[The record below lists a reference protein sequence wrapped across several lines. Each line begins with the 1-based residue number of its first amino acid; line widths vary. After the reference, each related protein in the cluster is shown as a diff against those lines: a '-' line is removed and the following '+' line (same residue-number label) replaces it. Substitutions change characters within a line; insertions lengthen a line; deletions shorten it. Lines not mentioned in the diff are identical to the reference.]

1 MQTSLKRITLLL
13 LASLA
18 AIHFAGKQT
27 GFGQTGFGQTGF
39 GQTGFGQASSGRLA
53 VATPLAQIAP
63 LLQQSCF
70 KCHDKNS
77 HSGGLDL
84 TTLSFDLTDRSIR
97 EQWIRI
103 HDRVEKGEMPPKAAG
118 LPAARRTE
126 LVKLLSNR
134 IHAADQAEII
144 AQGRGPMRR
153 LNRDEYE
160 QNLRDLLQLP
170 HLDIRDLLPADREAH
185 HFNKVSDTLDM
196 SRVQLLAYLDAAE
209 AALQQAMVTSAQP
222 PTPMHY
228 RAVGKQ
234 LSFVRSI
241 VGEKQ
246 SMFFARNSIGIDSNE
261 KGNETDPTVEMA
273 MFRSPGWPYA
283 IFPKKLVTPAAGAYR
298 VRFSA
303 RAVLQTTGF
312 QLKPATQPVPM
323 TFRSRR
329 PTNHDI
335 AEDVRSVGG
344 IIDIQPN
351 AQPGIGV
358 YETIVQLG
366 AGQTLEYGLLG
377 LPVPQ
382 PDARGITGSYRF
394 PPFPEGGQPGIAF
407 QWMEVD
413 GPLAPET
420 WPPASHRVLFDNL
433 GAEVKSANPA
443 PSPIKDAG
451 RLLRRFINLAAR
463 QPVPEEAVMKF
474 EKLTLSRLQTGASL
488 TQALLAGYKAFLCS
502 DLFLYLHEPMWT
514 GDHFAIAN
522 RLSHF
527 LTGTRPD
534 AALTQLAQQGKL
546 RNSAV
551 LRRETER
558 LITSA
563 GFERFVTHFTDYWL
577 SLRDLRRDDPDIRL
591 YPEYRLDDYL
601 VESMG
606 METRAFFTAMIRE
619 NLPASKLIDADFTF
633 ANDRLAQHYGLPAMA
648 GSAMRKVTLP
658 QDSPYGGLLTQAAI
672 LKITANG
679 TTTSP
684 VLRGAWVMDRLI
696 GQPPPPPP
704 PGVPA
709 VEPDIRGAQSMRDL
723 LALHTKS
730 ASCASCHAKFDP
742 VGLALENFD
751 VMGRWRARYRG
762 LEKGERISGIDRSG
776 HDFSYTIANAVDAGG
791 QLDDGRS
798 FNDVHALKAIFK
810 ANPRQLARNLLHQF
824 TLYATGTPARFAD
837 RREIEAMLDVSAK
850 DGYRVRDLIHALVQS
865 KIFLGQNGRVKKEV
879 TK

>member
-1 MQTSLKRITLLL
+1 MKHSLKHIVLL

-18 AIHFAGKQT
+18 ALNVADT
-27 GFGQTGFGQTGF
+27 WT
-39 GQTGFGQASSGRLA
+39 SSGRAA
-53 VATPLAQIAP
+53 VAPIPAQIAS
-63 LLQQSCF
+63 LLRQNCA
-70 KCHDKNS
+70 KCHDKDTR
-77 HSGGLDL
+77 SGGLDL
-84 TTLSFDLTDRSIR
+84 TALSFDLADRAIR

-103 HDRVEKGEMPPKAAG
+103 HDRVEKGEMPPKAAD
-118 LPAARRTE
+118 LPDARRAE
-126 LVKLLSNR
+126 LVKLLNAR
-134 IHAADQAEII
+134 IHAADLAEIV
-144 AQGRGPMRR
+144 AAGRGPMRR
-153 LNRDEYE
+153 LNREEYE

-170 HLDIRDLLPADREAH
+170 SLDIRDLLPADREAH

-196 SRVQLLAYLDAAE
+196 SRVQLMAYLDAAE
-209 AALQQAMVTSAQP
+209 AALQQAMVKSAQP
-222 PTPMHY
+222 PAAMHY

-246 SMFFARNSIGIDSNE
+246 SMFFARDSKGIDSNE
-261 KGNETDPTVEMA
+261 KGDEADPTVEMA

-283 IFPKKLVTPAAGAYR
+283 IYPKKLVTTVAGEYR

-303 RAVLQTTGF
+303 RAVLQTEGF
-312 QLKPATQPVPM
+312 LIKPATQSVPM

-351 AQPGIGV
+351 ARPGVGV
-358 YETIVQLG
+358 YETIVRLG
-366 AGQTLEYGLLG
+366 AGQTIEYGLLG

-382 PDARGITGSYRF
+382 PDAQGITGAYRF

-407 QWMEVD
+407 QWLEVE
-413 GPLAPET
+413 GPIAPET

-433 GAEVKSANPA
+433 GVEVSSANPEQ
-443 PSPIKDAG
+443 DAK
-451 RLLRRFINLAAR
+451 RLLRRFIHLAAR
-463 QPVPEEAVMKF
+463 EPVPEEAVAKF
-474 EKLTLSRLQTGASL
+474 EELTLSRLKSGVSL
-488 TQALLAGYKAFLCS
+488 AEALLAGYKAFLCS
-502 DLFLYLHEPMWT
+502 DLFLYLREPMRE

-527 LTGTRPD
+527 LTNTRPD
-534 AALTQLAQQGKL
+534 AALADLARRRKL
-546 RNSAV
+546 RDASI
-551 LRRETER
+551 LRRETDR
-558 LITSA
+558 LIAS
-563 GFERFVTHFTDYWL
+563 GSFERFVNQFTGYWL

-606 METRAFFTAMIRE
+606 METRAFFAAMIRE
-619 NLPASKLIDADFTF
+619 NLPASTLIAADFTF
-633 ANDRLAQHYGLPAMA
+633 ANDRLAKHYGLPPMA
-648 GSAMRKVTLP
+648 GSAMRKVALP
-658 QDSPYGGLLTQAAI
+658 ESSPYGGLLTQAAI

-684 VLRGAWVMDRLI
+684 VLRGAWIMDRLI
-696 GQPPPPPP
+696 GQPPTPPP
-704 PGVPA
+704 PGIPA
-709 VEPDIRGAQSMRDL
+709 VEPDIRGAKSMRDL

-730 ASCASCHAKFDP
+730 ASCASCHVKFDP

-751 VMGRWRARYRG
+751 VMGRWRTQYRG
-762 LEKGERISGIDRSG
+762 LETGQRISGIDPSG
-776 HDFSYTIANAVDAGG
+776 HDFSYTLANGVDASG
-791 QLDDGRS
+791 QLADGRS
-798 FNDVHALKAIFK
+798 FKDIYALKAILK

-824 TLYATGTPARFAD
+824 TLYATGTPVRFAD
-837 RREIEAMLDVSAK
+837 RREIESMLDACAK
-850 DGYRVRDLIHALVQS
+850 DGYRVRDLMYALMQS
-865 KIFLGQNGRVKKEV
+865 KIFLGQNAPVKKEV

>member
-1 MQTSLKRITLLL
+1 MKR
-13 LASLA
+13 LASTSVMARRL
-18 AIHFAGKQT
+18 
-27 GFGQTGFGQTGF
+27 
-39 GQTGFGQASSGRLA
+39 RLA
-53 VATPLAQIAP
+53 LSILVSLPALYVMNNPADAGRSDVTPIPARLAQ
-63 LLQQSCF
+63 LLRQNCGQ
-70 KCHDKNS
+70 CHNKDA

-84 TTLSFDLTDRSIR
+84 TTLSFDLSDRSVR

-103 HDRVEKGEMPPKAAG
+103 HDRVEKGEMPPKTVSF
-118 LPAARRTE
+118 PAMRRAE
-126 LVKLLSNR
+126 LLKLLGAAL
-134 IHAADQAEII
+134 HAADRAEII
-144 AQGRGPMRR
+144 ASGRGPIRR

-170 HLDIRDLLPADREAH
+170 NLDIRDMLPADREAY
-185 HFNKVSDTLDM
+185 HFNKVSETLDM
-196 SRVQLLAYLDAAE
+196 SRVQLMAYLDAAE
-209 AALQQAMVTSAQP
+209 EALQQAMATSAQP
-222 PTPMHY
+222 PAAMKY

-261 KGNETDPTVEMA
+261 KGDEADPTVEMA

-283 IFPKKLVTPAAGAYR
+283 IFPKKLVTTTAGSYR

-303 RAVLQTTGF
+303 RAVLQTEGF
-312 QLKPATQPVPM
+312 RIKPATMPVPM

-335 AEDVRSVGG
+335 AEDVKSVGG

-351 AQPGIGV
+351 AQPGAGV

-366 AGQTLEYGLLG
+366 AGQTIEYGLLG

-382 PDARGITGSYRF
+382 PDAQGITGSYRY

-407 QWMEVD
+407 QWMEVE

-420 WPPASHRVLFDNL
+420 WPPASHRVLFDDL
-433 GAEVKSANPA
+433 GVEVKSATPER
-443 PSPIKDAG
+443 DAS
-451 RLLRRFINLAAR
+451 RLLRRFIKLAAR
-463 QPVPEEAVMKF
+463 EPVPEEAVAKF
-474 EKLTLSRLQTGASL
+474 EQLTLSRMNSGSSL
-488 TQALLAGYKAFLCS
+488 AEALLSGYKAFLCS
-502 DLFLYLHEPMWT
+502 DLFLYLREPVRR
-514 GDHFAIAN
+514 DDQFAVAN

-527 LTGTRPD
+527 LTDTRPD
-534 AALTQLAQQGKL
+534 AALTELARQGKL
-546 RNSAV
+546 SSAAV
-551 LRRETER
+551 LRRETDR
-558 LITSA
+558 LISGD
-563 GFERFVTHFTDYWL
+563 GFQRFVMHFTDYWL

-606 METRAFFTAMIRE
+606 LETRAFFAAMVRE
-619 NLPASKLIDADFTF
+619 NLPATTLIDADFTF
-633 ANDRLAQHYGLPAMA
+633 ANDRLAQHYGLPEMA
-648 GSAMRKVTLP
+648 GSTVRKVNLP
-658 QDSPYGGLLTQAAI
+658 EDSPYGGLLTQASI

-679 TTTSP
+679 VTTSP

-696 GQPPPPPP
+696 GQPPSPPP

-709 VEPDIRGAQSMRDL
+709 VEPDIRGAKSMRDI

-730 ASCASCHAKFDP
+730 ATCAACHARFDP

-751 VMGRWRARYRG
+751 VMGRWRTNYRG
-762 LEKGERISGIDRSG
+762 LEAGRRISGIDRSG
-776 HDFSYTIANAVDAGG
+776 HDFSYTIANTVDAAGR
-791 QLDDGRS
+791 LVDGRE
-798 FNDVHALKAIFK
+798 FRDVHALKEIFR
-810 ANPRQLARNLLHQF
+810 ANPRQLARNLLHQL
-824 TLYATGTPARFAD
+824 TVYGTGTPVRFAD
-837 RREIEAMLDVSAK
+837 RREIETILDACAG
-850 DGYRVRDLIHALVQS
+850 DRYRVRDLLHGLVQS
-865 KIFLGQNGRVKKEV
+865 SIFTGYNGRSTKEA